1 MKYWVLAAAALIAA
15 ETAAIACSCLA
26 TDDPVQLKAL
36 AADAAD
42 AAKDAVAMVEVETIL
57 TFEESK
63 GAGDRMRVVQVLA
76 GNAAAAEFRAARG
89 EFPSSASCDLLFEK
103 GQRDVVMLY
112 AAPGSP
118 ATEPTYRISGLCT
131 AHLLDKKPFRDEV
144 ARLMAAQSGY
154 GERG

>member
-1 MKYWVLAAAALIAA
+1 MKYWALAAAALIAA
-15 ETAAIACSCLA
+15 ETTAIACSCLA
-26 TDDPVQLKAL
+26 TDDPVELKAL
-36 AADAAD
+36 AAD

-63 GAGDRMRVVQVLA
+63 GAGDRMRVVQALA
-76 GNAAAAEFRAARG
+76 GQMVAGEFRVERG

-118 ATEPTYRISGLCT
+118 APEPTYRISGLCT

>member
-1 MKYWVLAAAALIAA
+1 MKYWALAAAALIAA

-26 TDDPVQLKAL
+26 TDDLVELKAL
-36 AADAAD
+36 AADT
-42 AAKDAVAMVEVETIL
+42 AKDAVAMVEVETIL

-76 GNAAAAEFRAARG
+76 GNAAAAEFRVARG